1 MSRKKSKQTYK
12 RSRRSASVRNAS
24 NLPLLVVL
32 GGILLA
38 GVALFALWKAQ
49 NPAQSVPVE
58 VSGQPSLKVDRDFVD
73 FGDVHLGKVVSV
85 AFDIANVGDKTLRFN
100 EKPYVEVVEGC

>member
-1 MSRKKSKQTYK
+1 MSSKKSRGSYK
-12 RSRRSASVRNAS
+12 KSRRSASGRNVS
-24 NLPLLVVL
+24 YLPLLVVL

-38 GVALFALWKAQ
+38 GAALFAFWKAQ
-49 NPAQSVPVE
+49 NLAQSVPVE

-85 AFDIANVGDKTLRFN
+85 AFNIANVGDKTLRFN
-100 EKPYVEVVEGC
+100 EEPYVEVVEGC

>member
-1 MSRKKSKQTYK
+1 MSSKKSKRSYK
-12 RSRRSASVRNAS
+12 KSRRSASGRNVS

-38 GVALFALWKAQ
+38 GAALFAFWKAQ
-49 NPAQSVPVE
+49 NPAQSVPVK

-73 FGDVHLGKVVSV
+73 YGNVHLGKVISV
-85 AFDIANVGDKTLRFN
+85 AFNIANVGDKTLRFN